1 MQHRRA
7 LRAQCSATLQKSR
20 LGSPICHWLA
30 APRQLI
36 TSPFPY
42 APASPQPDLHHRPAL
57 HWWNALTAKASAAA
71 TSVAGLTLATCPG
84 ITTNALALH
93 EHLQLDPTTDRGS
106 SHHCYLPW
114 FLVTEP
120 EGPLR
125 IPTATVATV
134 SSLQCSLRTTQVL
147 ILWTPVAA

>member
-1 MQHRRA
+1 MHLHPHSLISITG
-7 LRAQCSATLQKSR
+7 LRC
-20 LGSPICHWLA
+20 IVC
-30 APRQLI
+30 RQ
-36 TSPFPY
+36 
-42 APASPQPDLHHRPAL
+42 
-57 HWWNALTAKASAAA
+57 WWNALTAKASAAA

-120 EGPLR
+120 EGPTSFLPR
-125 IPTATVATV
+125 RNVPAGK
-134 SSLQCSLRTTQVL
+134 SSSSHTERKS
-147 ILWTPVAA
+147 AALGKGPASVEPGLAESSKEEKQNCN